1 MPRATKLRKKAK
13 YSDEFKAQAVEL
25 SNHPEIPVKDVAEA
39 LDIHPFMLSRW
50 KKEYREGKIV
60 VDKRKKKPIIDES
73 SLSEKKHI
81 RQLERENQKLRI
93 ENDLLKKTIQFNL
106 EKKKKSSNLLSGTKT
121 NIL

>member
-1 MPRATKLRKKAK
+1 MK
-13 YSDEFKAQAVEL
+13 L

-60 VDKRKKKPIIDES
+60 IDKRKKKPIIDES

-93 ENDLLKKTIQFNL
+93 ENEMKIARIKKRIVLVKFGIFILNLHLYCCMDLPHLL
-106 EKKKKSSNLLSGTKT
+106 EKKYNKEADDCS
-121 NIL
+121 